1 MKKQI
6 LYIDSDIA
14 SYILVSEILRN
25 CNIKITHCKCGTSAI
40 LLFKK
45 YPSFDLIITEIRLPK
60 ANGFT
65 VLKAIRMVNPNL
77 PVIAQTASVLD
88 NMEKRCLEAGFNEFA
103 AKPFDLSLFLSM
115 VNKYIHNTSEVEL

>member
-6 LYIDSDIA
+6 LYIDNDMA
-14 SYILVSEILRN
+14 SYILISEILRN
-25 CNIKITHCKCGTSAI
+25 CNVKITHCKCGTSAI

-65 VLKAIRMVNPNL
+65 VLNEIRRIKQNIPI
-77 PVIAQTASVLD
+77 IAQTANVLN
-88 NMEKRCLEAGFNEFA
+88 NMKKKCLKVGFNEFV
-103 AKPFDLSLFLSM
+103 AKPFDLSLFVSM
-115 VNKYIHNTSEVEL
+115 VNKYIHNTSEAEL

>member
-1 MKKQI
+1 MKNQI
-6 LYIDSDIA
+6 LYIDNDMA

-25 CNIKITHCKCGTSAI
+25 CNVKITHCKCGTSAI

-65 VLKAIRMVNPNL
+65 VLNEIRRIKQNIPI
-77 PVIAQTASVLD
+77 IAQTASVLD
-88 NMEKRCLEAGFNEFA
+88 NMEKRCLEAGFNEFV
-103 AKPFDLSLFLSM
+103 AKPFDLKEFTITAK
-115 VNKYIHNTSEVEL
+115 KYIQNGKII